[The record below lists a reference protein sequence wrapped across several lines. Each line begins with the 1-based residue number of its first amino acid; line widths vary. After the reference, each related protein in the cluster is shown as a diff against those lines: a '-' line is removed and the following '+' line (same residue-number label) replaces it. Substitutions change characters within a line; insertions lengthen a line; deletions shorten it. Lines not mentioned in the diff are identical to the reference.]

1 MLAGVNT
8 RGDVSK
14 GHSREVNKRPI
25 SHRWGQMARRTAE
38 FLVSLL
44 ARTWNSID
52 RETLTALISTIMI
65 SSNYHRHHHHH
76 HHARSVSAE
85 DYG

>member
-1 MLAGVNT
+1 
-8 RGDVSK
+8 
-14 GHSREVNKRPI
+14 
-25 SHRWGQMARRTAE
+25 MARRTAE

-52 RETLTALISTIMI
+52 RETLTALISIIMI
-65 SSNYHRHHHHH
+65 SSNYHRHHHH